1 MALFGK
7 KQNTDETTSSTQAPA
22 KTGAGSAPKHTISGG
37 KVAAQ
42 VLLRPRVTEKATL
55 QNDQNTYVFEV
66 PQEVTKRDV
75 KAAVYEL
82 FKVVPKSVTIVRM
95 RPQTYEARMRRRKG
109 QKSGFKKAYVHLKKG
124 ETMDVMK

>member
-1 MALFGK
+1 MAIFGTK
-7 KQNTDETTSSTQAPA
+7 KNTNTKGTTAKSQAS
-22 KTGAGSAPKHTISGG
+22 GSGPRIIISGD
-37 KVAAQ
+37 KTAAQ

-75 KAAVYEL
+75 KAAVAEIYN
-82 FKVVPKSVTIVRM
+82 VMPKSVTIVRM
-95 RPQTYEARMRRRKG
+95 RPQAYEARMRRRKG

-124 ETMDVMK
+124 ETLDIMK